1 MKSSGENSEANFR
14 AVEAIVRDDRQPEVV
29 RSLGIPSFDE
39 PNITVK
45 YPRYPMNIGHFKSF
59 LAFLINE
66 EITEELTT
74 DLSTHLI
81 TAASLKK
88 HFRFRPGCSTTE

>member
-1 MKSSGENSEANFR
+1 MTAPEAANFR
-14 AVEAIVRDDRQPEVV
+14 AVEVIVRDDCLPALV
-29 RSLGIPSFDE
+29 RSLGIPSFDDQF
-39 PNITVK
+39 IILAFS
-45 YPRYPMNIGHFKSF
+45 IGHFKSF